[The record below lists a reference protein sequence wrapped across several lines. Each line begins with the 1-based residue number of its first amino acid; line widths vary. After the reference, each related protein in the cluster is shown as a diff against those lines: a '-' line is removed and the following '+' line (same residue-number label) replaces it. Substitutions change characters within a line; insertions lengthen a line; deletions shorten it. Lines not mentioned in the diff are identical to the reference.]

1 MKNVRKTP
9 FGMHRS
15 RLRRAAAAALEK
27 KGFKTEERRG
37 KGIRPGGRL
46 IAKPAKGPALEVAV
60 RTGRERLLGFSRLS
74 NGTWRTLHR
83 VQLVLAVVP
92 QQERPG
98 DFEVLAFESK
108 TLKGWYGKA
117 LKALK
122 SAGGSPKLAAPIFIP
137 IDEQSNK
144 NLGHNI
150 VGLKN
155 AARWSV
161 FVKDQNLE
169 NEKLS
174 EELKTLIERVKR
186 EFAEAIDAA
195 IRTAIDTAAGRRR

>member
-1 MKNVRKTP
+1 MR
-9 FGMHRS
+9 HE
-15 RLRRAAAAALEK
+15 L
-27 KGFKTEERRG
+27 
-37 KGIRPGGRL
+37 
-46 IAKPAKGPALEVAV
+46 
-60 RTGRERLLGFSRLS
+60 
-74 NGTWRTLHR
+74 
-83 VQLVLAVVP
+83 
-92 QQERPG
+92 
-98 DFEVLAFESK
+98 
-108 TLKGWYGKA
+108 
-117 LKALK
+117 
-122 SAGGSPKLAAPIFIP
+122 APIFIP

-186 EFAEAIDAA
+186 EFAEAIDAGDRA
-195 IRTAIDTAAGRRR
+195 VAFIAGRAISGATAGYFIGSTVALLIAYRSKRAADV